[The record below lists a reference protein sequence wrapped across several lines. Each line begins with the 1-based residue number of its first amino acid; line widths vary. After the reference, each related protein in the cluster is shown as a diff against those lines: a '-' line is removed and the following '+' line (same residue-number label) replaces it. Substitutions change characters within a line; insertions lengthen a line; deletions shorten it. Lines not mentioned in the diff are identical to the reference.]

1 MRNNTIDIA
10 KGFLIIC
17 VILGHLLLDTLN
29 ENVVRYVIYSFHMPL
44 FMFLSGYLINISKMS
59 SLSTKDI
66 VSKYWDRMLKM
77 WLLAY
82 IVFSAYQVLRSPSI
96 HQICTLIYSP
106 WYHLWYIPTLFCYI
120 VLVKII
126 FGRLNKVTAYSILL
140 VLFIIWTIIKTK
152 IAPMSMP
159 RWCDFTNMP
168 YFALGLFLKNHFD
181 SQRFQK
187 SYWIVPILFIPAT
200 IMTKFVHIQTY
211 GLLSMALLGVVIMFF
226 LYPSIKKD
234 LLPQSKTLSYI
245 GQNSL
250 NIYLWHMAI
259 FEPLKNFISD
269 TTIYYCVSFS
279 ILFAFLAI
287 VKFKLC
293 K

>member
-44 FMFLSGYLINISKMS
+44 FMFLSGYLHNISKMS

-106 WYHLWYIPTLFCYI
+106 WYHHMVHTYV
-120 VLVKII
+120 VL
-126 FGRLNKVTAYSILL
+126 
-140 VLFIIWTIIKTK
+140 
-152 IAPMSMP
+152 
-159 RWCDFTNMP
+159 
-168 YFALGLFLKNHFD
+168 
-181 SQRFQK
+181 
-187 SYWIVPILFIPAT
+187 
-200 IMTKFVHIQTY
+200 
-211 GLLSMALLGVVIMFF
+211 
-226 LYPSIKKD
+226 LYCS
-234 LLPQSKTLSYI
+234 
-245 GQNSL
+245 
-250 NIYLWHMAI
+250 
-259 FEPLKNFISD
+259 
-269 TTIYYCVSFS
+269 C
-279 ILFAFLAI
+279 
-287 VKFKLC
+287 
-293 K
+293 